1 VRELPQSFRELV
13 DVIQFTEQVSAKL
26 HGILDEDEI
35 FDTVVDEFRGSGK
48 YIVAILLL
56 SDDPSRLLIRG
67 ISLPVKLLRMAEK
80 ATGLKIAD
88 FEIELGRSEAYSQVI
103 EGGET
108 IEGVIV
114 GEVIAQVVPR
124 PVALVATRILGVS
137 NKMHILT
144 PLRRQ
149 GRIIG
154 LIGMDSTTLGKH
166 LIPSVKNL
174 ALHISGALDLATE
187 ISRRRLAEETLRDS
201 EEKFRLVTEN
211 VPDHLMLL
219 DRDANILFINH
230 TLTDLTREQ
239 VLGTSFHDYA
249 LEEFRPVAQK
259 CFDSVLATGEPSSWE
274 STYESKEGGPKYFE
288 SFVGP
293 VTEKGEV
300 VGLVVRSAEV
310 TAQRKTEEELSSE
323 RGLLRT
329 LIDNMPDYIYVKDP
343 ESRFLTANVAHLEAL
358 GVESVGAVFGKT
370 DFDFHPPELAK
381 RYYQDEQEV
390 MKTRRPLIGREE
402 PVKDKSGRARWFLTT
417 KVPVVGADGEVLGI
431 VGIGRDITQRRRA
444 EEALQAHTEQL
455 EDLVRERTREL
466 REKQRLATI
475 GETTTMV
482 GHDLR
487 NPLQAILNNLYLA
500 KKKLARSSLTCRTL
514 PDRSC
519 PSDT

>member
-88 FEIELGRSEAYSQVI
+88 FEIELGRSEAYSRVI

-187 ISRRRLAEETLRDS
+187 ISRRRLAEDSTTMPWRRFARWRRNASTLFWQQGS
-201 EEKFRLVTEN
+201 
-211 VPDHLMLL
+211 P
-219 DRDANILFINH
+219 
-230 TLTDLTREQ
+230 
-239 VLGTSFHDYA
+239 
-249 LEEFRPVAQK
+249 PV
-259 CFDSVLATGEPSSWE
+259 
-274 STYESKEGGPKYFE
+274 
-288 SFVGP
+288 
-293 VTEKGEV
+293 
-300 VGLVVRSAEV
+300 
-310 TAQRKTEEELSSE
+310 
-323 RGLLRT
+323 
-329 LIDNMPDYIYVKDP
+329 
-343 ESRFLTANVAHLEAL
+343 
-358 GVESVGAVFGKT
+358 
-370 DFDFHPPELAK
+370 
-381 RYYQDEQEV
+381 
-390 MKTRRPLIGREE
+390 
-402 PVKDKSGRARWFLTT
+402 GRA
-417 KVPVVGADGEVLGI
+417 P
-431 VGIGRDITQRRRA
+431 
-444 EEALQAHTEQL
+444 
-455 EDLVRERTREL
+455 TR
-466 REKQRLATI
+466 
-475 GETTTMV
+475 
-482 GHDLR
+482 
-487 NPLQAILNNLYLA
+487 A
-500 KKKLARSSLTCRTL
+500 KKAGQSISSHSWGLSR
-514 PDRSC
+514 RKER
-519 PSDT
+519 